1 MASVSVETPRPC
13 GTIREVAARH
23 PAIGERGIRAGVRDG
38 AIPYYRPPSTRPFI
52 YDDEVDAYVATCV
65 VNRSKAAKQAV
76 QRDAKAR
83 ARQQRSKQAAK
94 RWAER

>member
-1 MASVSVETPRPC
+1 MASAPIETPRPC

-23 PAIGERGIRAGVRDG
+23 PAIGERGIRAGVKDG
-38 AIPYYRPPSTRPFI
+38 AIPYYKPPSTRPFV
-52 YDDEVDAYVATCV
+52 YDDDVDAYVATCV

-83 ARQQRSKQAAK
+83 ARKQRSKRAAK
-94 RWAER
+94 RGAS